1 MDGVRARRR
10 TLEELRR
17 FLRLDGRTLDI
28 LQEEEEERN
37 LSAFFEH
44 SEFQERVLIAVD
56 VEAYEH
62 GQQHVLEIG
71 MTQFCQPAGTFVCR
85 HLIITENED
94 LRNGEYVADNQDYFL
109 FGRSERVTESHA
121 AEIVNI
127 ALYMADTV
135 VGHALQGDIN
145 WLESLGVDTG
155 DRTRF
160 VDTQALAIAANP
172 GSRPARLE
180 VLARSHGLLPQRL
193 HNAGNDAY
201 NTMALM
207 LRQTDVQFQPLIE
220 GALVRQRPAPSS
232 RISIDDALRDGATLC
247 PRCSADDHNIPY
259 CDLCD
264 ATQDPCPECGSDDH
278 TIPTTRC
285 MGLYFTEGGTMGS
298 LGDGDYGVI
307 LTRTQSSADRDLVL
321 VLY

>member
-1 MDGVRARRR
+1 M
-10 TLEELRR
+10 
-17 FLRLDGRTLDI
+17 
-28 LQEEEEERN
+28 
-37 LSAFFEH
+37 H
-44 SEFQERVLIAVD
+44 SELQERVFTAVD

-62 GQQHVLEIG
+62 DQQYVLEIG

-94 LRNGEYVADNQDYFL
+94 LCNGDYVADNQDFFL
-109 FGRSERVTESHA
+109 FGSSERVTESHA
-121 AEIVNI
+121 AEIVNDT
-127 ALYMADTV
+127 LRMADTI
-135 VGHALQGDIN
+135 VGHALQGDID
-145 WLESLGVDTG
+145 WLRSLGVDTG

-160 VDTQALAIAANP
+160 VDTQALAIVADP

-201 NTMALM
+201 YTLAVL

-220 GALVRQRPAPSS
+220 GVRARLPLPPSL
-232 RISIDDALRDGATLC
+232 RISIDDALRDGTTC
-247 PRCSADDHNIPY
+247 CRMCSADDHNIPY

-264 ATQDPCPECGSDDH
+264 ARMQATCPECGSDDH

-285 MGLYFTEGGTMGS
+285 MGVYLTEWGTMGS
-298 LGDGDYGVI
+298 RGDGEWGDPDTYSEF
-307 LTRTQSSADRDLVL
+307 R
-321 VLY
+321 